1 MTADEADE
9 IATAAARNDRIA
21 VEAFMYLHHPQT
33 LRMLEL
39 VRSGTLGTVQLISA
53 AFSFLLDNG
62 SDPRIDPDLGGGSL
76 WDVGCYPVSISRRIA
91 GEEPDGVGAFARV
104 DERGV
109 DHTFVGQLHFPS
121 GLLAHFESGFDAP
134 DRERVEVVGSDA
146 TLVVHHPFLPY
157 PDGPQPAMTITR
169 DGEVET
175 IEVESVDQY
184 RAEVDDLQAAII
196 DGAPPRVDLTFSRG
210 GTTTLVALDQ
220 AARSHVGII
229 V

>member
-1 MTADEADE
+1 
-9 IATAAARNDRIA
+9 
-21 VEAFMYLHHPQT
+21 
-33 LRMLEL
+33 
-39 VRSGTLGTVQLISA
+39 
-53 AFSFLLDNG
+53 
-62 SDPRIDPDLGGGSL
+62 
-76 WDVGCYPVSISRRIA
+76 
-91 GEEPDGVGAFARV
+91 
-104 DERGV
+104 
-109 DHTFVGQLHFPS
+109 
-121 GLLAHFESGFDAP
+121 LLAHFESGFDAP

-184 RAEVDDLQAAII
+184 RAEVDDLQAAIL

-210 GTTTLVALDQ
+210 GTATLVALDQ
-220 AARSHVGII
+220 AARSRVGII